1 MHDIK
6 FVRENPAEFDAQLAR
21 RGGAALSAQILQ
33 VDADYR
39 AGLNHLQQL
48 QQEVNALSKQI
59 GQIKA
64 QGGEVASLLNDAVL
78 KKTEIARL
86 EKSENGA
93 DRILE
98 TIPNLL
104 AADVPAGN
112 DESGNVE
119 IRRWGTPR
127 EFFFTPKSHDEIAE
141 NLGWADFEQTAKI
154 SGSRFVT
161 LRGPLAKLERELT
174 NMMLNIHLDAGF
186 EEMRVPHLVWDKA
199 LYGTGQLPKFSEDLF
214 KTTGEHYLIPTAE
227 VSLTNMVREQILA
240 NDALPKRFTAY
251 SQCYRSE
258 AGSAGKDT
266 KGMIRLHEFSKVE
279 MVTIAKPEESE
290 AEHERMLAQA
300 EAVLQRLSLPY
311 RVMLLCAGDTG
322 FSARKTYDIEVWLP
336 SQNTYREISSISNC
350 GDFQARR
357 MKARYKTAD
366 GKNEFVHTL
375 NGSGLAVGRTIV
387 AILENYQEADGSVKL
402 PDLSA

>member
-6 FVRENPAEFDAQLAR
+6 FIRENPAEFDAQLAR
-21 RGGAALSAQILQ
+21 RGAVALSKQILQ
-33 VDADYR
+33 VDEEFR
-39 AGLNHLQQL
+39 SGSTRMQQL
-48 QQEVNALSKQI
+48 QQEVNAMSKQI

-64 QGGEVASLLNDAVL
+64 QGGEVADLLNDATL

-86 EKSENGA
+86 EKVENGA

-104 AADVPAGN
+104 AADVPAGR
-112 DESGNVE
+112 DESANIE
-119 IRRWGTPR
+119 IKRWGTPR
-127 EFFFTPKSHDEIAE
+127 VFDFTPKSHDELAE
-141 NLGWADFEQTAKI
+141 KLGWADFEQTAKI

-161 LRGPLAKLERELT
+161 LRGKLAKLERELA
-174 NMMLNIHLDAGF
+174 NMMLETHIELGF
-186 EEMRVPHLVWDKA
+186 EEMRIPHLVWDKA
-199 LYGTGQLPKFSEDLF
+199 LYGTGQLPKFSDDLF

-279 MVTIAKPEESE
+279 MVAICKPEDSE

-300 EAVLQRLSLPY
+300 EAILQILNLPY
-311 RVMLLCAGDTG
+311 RVMLLCDGDTG

-336 SQNTYREISSISNC
+336 SQNCYREISSISNC

-357 MKARYKTAD
+357 MKARYKTTD

-387 AILENYQEADGSVKL
+387 AILENYQQADGSVEL
-402 PDLSA
+402 PSLSA